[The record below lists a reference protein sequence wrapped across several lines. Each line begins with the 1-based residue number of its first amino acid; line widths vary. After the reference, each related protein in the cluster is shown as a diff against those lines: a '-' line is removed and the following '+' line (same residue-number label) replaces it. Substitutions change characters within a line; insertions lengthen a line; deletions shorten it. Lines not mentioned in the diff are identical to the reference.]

1 MNTYTSKLKIPD
13 DVLCTVLIEKLDM
26 QACSKVKASLYGAI
40 CAAGLKAAAA
50 SKQLRNNSEHFAI
63 VTLVDCRHYLE
74 PVVSDSTVG
83 LYLYI
88 YNLTIS
94 LSVCNLFDNIVVLLT
109 LIHESL
115 LVTFGLNSKRV
126 SIPCNYISGRFLPL
140 CSHEHIPFE

>member
-1 MNTYTSKLKIPD
+1 MPRQTR
-13 DVLCTVLIEKLDM
+13 LIRSSLSFEHTQALL

-88 YNLTIS
+88 YNSTIS

-109 LIHESL
+109 LIH
-115 LVTFGLNSKRV
+115 
-126 SIPCNYISGRFLPL
+126 
-140 CSHEHIPFE
+140 

>member
-1 MNTYTSKLKIPD
+1 MTYMNTYTNKLKIPD

-88 YNLTIS
+88 YNSTIS

-109 LIHESL
+109 LIH
-115 LVTFGLNSKRV
+115 
-126 SIPCNYISGRFLPL
+126 
-140 CSHEHIPFE
+140 